1 MIKYL
6 LLLGL
11 FSGCTTL
18 YEKGKPVFRTS
29 SDLTNVYYKSPNGS
43 ILAADKIDNSSV
55 HKAIGTE
62 VVKGITA
69 TGAAVYT
76 GGTIFLK

>member
-6 LLLGL
+6 FFFVGL
-11 FSGCTTL
+11 TGCSTV
-18 YEKGKPVFRTS
+18 YENGKPVFQTS
-29 SDLTNVYYKSPNGS
+29 SNIVGLHYRSPAGTTLDAS
-43 ILAADKIDNSSV
+43 SIDNSTI
-55 HKAIGTE
+55 HQAIGTE

-76 GGTIFLK
+76 GGNIFLK